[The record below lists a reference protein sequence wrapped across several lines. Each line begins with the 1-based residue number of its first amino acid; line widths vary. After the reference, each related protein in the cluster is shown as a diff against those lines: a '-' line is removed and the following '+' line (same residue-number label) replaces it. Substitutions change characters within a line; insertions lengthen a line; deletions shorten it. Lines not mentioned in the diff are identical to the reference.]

1 MCFLF
6 QGFSIGQLSHALL
19 LGNVSSG
26 DFPDPSAALLKTVPF
41 VHSATAHAQFP
52 PSAFGDRAPLP
63 PGVDVSRPEEHCPTL
78 KECLLY
84 QACVFS
90 FGNEFCLRDPMPGK
104 RKNIDLNVTCVRVRQ
119 RCWNAAVPA
128 ARATAGATAAAA
140 TAAAALALTTTA
152 TESLSTSTT
161 ITAAVA
167 TTNATEKSSYRV
179 HHEN

>member
-104 RKNIDLNVTCVRVRQ
+104 RKNVDLNVTCVRVRQ
-119 RCWNAAVPA
+119 RCWNAVATA
-128 ARATAGATAAAA
+128 ARATAGATVAA
-140 TAAAALALTTTA
+140 TTTTAAALALTTTTT
-152 TESLSTSTT
+152 TESLSTTT

-167 TTNATEKSSYRV
+167 TTNATEKK
-179 HHEN
+179 